1 MEKVINILK
10 QKNYVISS
18 LLLSKYKKMNIT
30 EKELIFFIFI
40 LNNGLLFNSKYI
52 SESLGWTMS
61 EVLEIVDSLTGK
73 DLLKIDVKKNNNSLE
88 EYLNVDNFY
97 EKLSFQMIGEKQEK
111 KVSST
116 LFDTFEKEFGRAL
129 SPIEFEIIKGW
140 MENDFSEELILL
152 ALKEAVYNG
161 VFRLNYI
168 DKILF
173 EWKKKGIKTKQDV
186 NKNNREFNE
195 RKKSSEEV
203 FDYDW
208 LNE

>member
-97 EKLSFQMIGEKQEK
+97 EKLSFQMIGEKQKK

>member
-116 LFDTFEKEFGRAL
+116 LFDTFEKEFGMAL

>member
-97 EKLSFQMIGEKQEK
+97 EKLSFQIIDEKQEK